1 MYSFPESGIS
11 LIKQIG
17 VDIHPRVSL
26 LSSRM
31 ASQNISSCIEVVV
44 DWMCWSYVLVK
55 CKVHLPRP
63 KKMPCCS
70 CNPWPLI
77 ADCMGSLMILHWIL
91 LPYDWSS
98 MPENVFTH
106 TELQEL
112 RYESFGRWFLLAV
125 AVNDMPC
132 FHPVPQPW
140 VGAGEPDDFWFPHGQ
155 YVHGFMLKWTIGGS
169 QQFPPK

>member
-17 VDIHPRVSL
+17 GRHPSTRVIIII
-26 LSSRM
+26 
-31 ASQNISSCIEVVV
+31 QNGLHKTFHLALRWF

-98 MPENVFTH
+98 MPENVFTPRNSKNYGMKALEDDFSLQLRSMICH
-106 TELQEL
+106 VSPRSTTHEL
-112 RYESFGRWFLLAV
+112 G
-125 AVNDMPC
+125 AVNLMIS
-132 FHPVPQPW
+132 
-140 VGAGEPDDFWFPHGQ
+140 DFRTGSM
-155 YVHGFMLKWTIGGS
+155 FMAS
-169 QQFPPK
+169 C